1 MINSANLTPETPIA
15 VIVTKMDMLESKFD
29 SNCHCLRSN
38 YFDDC
43 GDYEGSVVE
52 REIDFSSE
60 EIKSYLATE
69 GLLPKFEAKY
79 KNIKYFGVSSFN
91 FVDAIHNQLEDI
103 NAPGK
108 IKFECS
114 SKRMELPFLWMLKQ
128 FAVIN

>member
-15 VIVTKMDMLESKFD
+15 VIVTKMDMLENKFD

-43 GDYEGSVVE
+43 VDYEGSVVE

-79 KNIKYFGVSSFN
+79 KNIKYF
-91 FVDAIHNQLEDI
+91 D
-103 NAPGK
+103 
-108 IKFECS
+108 
-114 SKRMELPFLWMLKQ
+114 
-128 FAVIN
+128 